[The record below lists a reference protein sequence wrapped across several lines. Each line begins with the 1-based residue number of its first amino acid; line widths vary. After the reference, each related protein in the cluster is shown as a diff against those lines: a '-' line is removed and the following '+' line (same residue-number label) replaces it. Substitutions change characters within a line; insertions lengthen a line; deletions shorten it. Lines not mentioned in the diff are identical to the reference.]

1 MREIKSVTGRRLLAL
16 AFAAAVLTVFAGV
29 ARAGDLD
36 LSAKSAIVMDA
47 DTAELIVWKN
57 PHMKLP
63 PASTTKVMTAILAI
77 ENSKLTR
84 KCRVSRNAAR
94 KEPSKVN
101 LFPGDRISV
110 EALLYSVL
118 LKSAND
124 AASAL
129 AEGVAGSEPAFA
141 KMMTQRAAELGAS
154 NTNFKNASG
163 LPEKGHYSTVYD
175 LALIFRQACKYDIFR
190 QIAETRYATLHFGGE
205 KDLLI
210 KNSNKLLWI
219 YDGAVAGKTGYTREA
234 RDCYVGMAERN
245 GRRLIVAVLKSEQR
259 WQDVTQLLDKGFELA
274 DLGVTLAIN
283 DTPTCVPAGDGSRPE
298 KVGVGSEDED

>member
-1 MREIKSVTGRRLLAL
+1 MREMKSVTGGRLFVL
-16 AFAAAVLTVFAGV
+16 AFAAVLVTFFSV
-29 ARAGDLD
+29 AAHAEDID

-47 DTAELIVWKN
+47 DTAELIIWKN

-77 ENSKLTR
+77 ENSNLSKTC
-84 KCRVSRNAAR
+84 KVSRNAAC

-101 LFPGDRISV
+101 LFPGDRVSV
-110 EALLYSVL
+110 EALLYSIL

-129 AEGVAGSEPAFA
+129 AEGLGGSEAKFA
-141 KMMTQRAAELGAS
+141 QLMTQRAAELGAS

-163 LPEKGHYSTVYD
+163 LPEDGHYSTVYD
-175 LALIFRQACKYDIFR
+175 LALIFRQACKYDVFR
-190 QIAETRYATLHFGGE
+190 SIAATRYATLHFGGE
-205 KDLLI
+205 KDLML
-210 KNSNKLLWI
+210 KNSNKLLWT
-219 YDGAVAGKTGYTREA
+219 YDGAIAGKTGYTREA
-234 RDCYVGMAERN
+234 RDCYVGMAEHN

-259 WQDVTQLLDKGFELA
+259 WRDVTQLLDEGFKLA

-283 DTPTCVPAGDGSRPE
+283 DTPTCVPAGSASKTE

>member
-1 MREIKSVTGRRLLAL
+1 MITVMGRRLFAL
-16 AFAAAVLTVFAGV
+16 AFAAAALALFSGV
-29 ARAGDLD
+29 AHAGDID
-36 LSAKSAIVMDA
+36 ISAKSALVMDA
-47 DTAELIVWKN
+47 DTAELIIWKN

-63 PASTTKVMTAILAI
+63 PASTTKVMAAIIAI
-77 ENSKLTR
+77 ENTDLSK
-84 KCRVSRNAAR
+84 KCKVTRNAAR

-110 EALLYSVL
+110 EALLYSML

-124 AASAL
+124 AATAL
-129 AEGVAGSEPAFA
+129 AEGVAGSEDAFA
-141 KMMTQRAAELGAS
+141 KLMTRRAAELGAS
-154 NTNFKNASG
+154 NTNFRNASG
-163 LPEKGHYSTVYD
+163 LPDKEHYSTVYD
-175 LALIFRQACKYDIFR
+175 LALMLRQACKYDIFR
-190 QIAETRYATLHFGGE
+190 RIAATRNATLHFGGE

-219 YDGAVAGKTGYTREA
+219 YDGAIAGKTGYTREA
-234 RDCYVGMAERN
+234 RDCYVGMAQRN

-283 DTPTCVPAGDGSRPE
+283 DTPTCIPAKGGKTPA
-298 KVGVGSEDED
+298 KVGIGSEDEE